1 MSDDEDAADATG
13 DAHPAVGNPAIADGD
28 GAVAARDETVER
40 VRSHARDI
48 ARGLAIL
55 QGGDYGS
62 ETFETDRGT
71 WTVKYEAGALEYL
84 RYAPTA
90 GSDVYV
96 VSTKQPP
103 DPAALAEA
111 MRDYGAFVA
120 SYNAYVERLDG
131 VLDDV
136 QGDFPAVASTADVA
150 AERDRVLERITAATD
165 AMAGE
170 LHRAE
175 GGNYGTFAARVDGTR
190 WELKWED
197 GRTSYLRVGGEG
209 GVYLISQ
216 YGAPSARDV
225 RAHAEGVAGFVAAFN
240 ADIQELGDDLSTVD
254 L

>member
-1 MSDDEDAADATG
+1 MSEDVDADVAAVDD
-13 DAHPAVGNPAIADGD
+13 
-28 GAVAARDETVER
+28 AVAARDETVAR
-40 VRSHARDI
+40 VREHAGQI

-62 ETFETDRGT
+62 ETFDTDRGE
-71 WTVKYEAGALEYL
+71 WTVKYEAGALQYL
-84 RYAPTA
+84 RFSAS
-90 GSDVYV
+90 GSDTYV

-103 DPAALAEA
+103 EPGALAEA
-111 MRDYGAFVA
+111 MRDYDAFVE
-120 SYNAYVERLDG
+120 SYNAFVERLDG

-136 QGDFPAVASTADVA
+136 REDFPAVASTEAVA
-150 AERDRVLERITAATD
+150 AERDRIVDRITAATD

-175 GGNYGTFAARVDGTR
+175 GGNYGTYATRVNGTR

-209 GVYLISQ
+209 GTYLVSQ

-225 RAHAEGVAGFVAAFN
+225 RAHADGVAGFVEAFN
-240 ADIQELGDDLSTVD
+240 DEIRELGDALSTVE